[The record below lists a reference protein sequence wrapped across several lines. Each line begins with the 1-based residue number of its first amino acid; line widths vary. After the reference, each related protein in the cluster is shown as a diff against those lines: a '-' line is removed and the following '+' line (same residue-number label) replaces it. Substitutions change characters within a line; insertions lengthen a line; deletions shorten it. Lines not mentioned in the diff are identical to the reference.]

1 VPSSTRS
8 VERVAVATLQEDL
21 DALPVAAHDRLDLD
35 VLAALRHWPAKIIC
49 LKSMLK
55 VWKTRRP
62 TRRTNGAK
70 RSALVLSSVKLP

>member
-1 VPSSTRS
+1 MRFPSRLMIASTSMFSRPCG
-8 VERVAVATLQEDL
+8 T
-21 DALPVAAHDRLDLD
+21 
-35 VLAALRHWPAKIIC
+35 WPAKIIC